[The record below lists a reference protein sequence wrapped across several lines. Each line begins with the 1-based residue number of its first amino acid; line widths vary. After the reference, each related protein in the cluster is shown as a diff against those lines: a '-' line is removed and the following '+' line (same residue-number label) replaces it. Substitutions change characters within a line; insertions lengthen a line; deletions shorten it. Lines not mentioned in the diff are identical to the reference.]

1 MLVFPINL
9 NLMNEE
15 PMVEIVVNQF
25 NIKKYPT
32 LVINNNKYE
41 GVVKQTQLQEII
53 CTSLGDIEECQ

>member
-1 MLVFPINL
+1 
-9 NLMNEE
+9 MNEE

-25 NIKKYPT
+25 NINKYPT

-53 CTSLGDIEECQ
+53 CASLGDIEECR